1 MTENPI
7 FSNQPL
13 TITNSLKKFK
23 IMRWQENDRSKNVDD
38 RRGQSSTRRIGGGI
52 GIGAII
58 LALLALFF
66 GGDPMAVLQ
75 NASQSAPAQSQ
86 TQPVDLEK
94 REDYALGEFVK
105 VVLKETEDVWN
116 TQFPAQLGRNYQEP
130 VLVLYDRATTS
141 ACGSA
146 SSATGPFYCPGD
158 QKIYIDLSFYEEL
171 QTRFGASGDFAMA
184 YIVAHEVAHH
194 IQYLLDIT
202 TQVEQQKRRMS
213 KTQANEM
220 SVRLELQ
227 ADYLAGVW
235 AHHGQ
240 KMKGFLEEG
249 DLEEAVNAAAAVG
262 DDRIQMKSRGYV
274 VPDGFTHGTSEQR
287 MRWFKKGLM
296 SGKLQDG
303 DTFGTDNL

>member
-1 MTENPI
+1 
-7 FSNQPL
+7 
-13 TITNSLKKFK
+13 
-23 IMRWQENDRSKNVDD
+23 MRWQESERSKNVDD
-38 RRGQSSTRRIGGGI
+38 RRGQTAKRIGGGI

-58 LALLALFF
+58 MAVLALFM

-75 NASQSAPAQSQ
+75 NAAQSQ
-86 TQPVDLEK
+86 PAQTQQTQSADLES
-94 REDYALGEFVK
+94 RPDYALGEFVK

-116 TQFPAQLGRNYQEP
+116 AQFPAQLGRNYQPP
-130 VLVLYDRATTS
+130 VLVLYDRQTTS
-141 ACGSA
+141 ACGAA

-158 QKIYIDLSFYEEL
+158 QKLYIDLSFYQEL

-194 IQYLLDIT
+194 IQFLLDIT

-213 KTQANEM
+213 KTEGNKM

-249 DLEEAVNAAAAVG
+249 DLEEAVQAAAAVG
-262 DDRIQMKSRGYV
+262 DDRIQKKARGYV
-274 VPDGFTHGTSEQR
+274 VPDSFTHGTSEQR
-287 MRWFKKGLM
+287 VRWFKKGLM

-303 DTFGTDNL
+303 DTFGTNNL

>member
-1 MTENPI
+1 
-7 FSNQPL
+7 
-13 TITNSLKKFK
+13 
-23 IMRWQENDRSKNVDD
+23 MRWQESDRSKNVDD
-38 RRGQSSTRRIGGGI
+38 RRGQSSSRKIGGGI

-75 NASQSAPAQSQ
+75 NASQSAPAQTQS
-86 TQPVDLEK
+86 QPVDLEK
-94 REDYALGEFVK
+94 RQDYALGEFVK

-116 TQFPAQLGRNYQEP
+116 AQFPAQLGRNYQEP

-141 ACGSA
+141 ACGAA

-158 QKIYIDLSFYEEL
+158 QKLYIDLSFYQEL

-194 IQYLLDIT
+194 VQYLLDIT

-213 KTQANEM
+213 KAQANEM

-249 DLEEAVNAAAAVG
+249 DLEEAVQAAASVG
-262 DDRIQMKSRGYV
+262 DDS
-274 VPDGFTHGTSEQR
+274 F
-287 MRWFKKGLM
+287 
-296 SGKLQDG
+296 
-303 DTFGTDNL
+303 

>member
-1 MTENPI
+1 
-7 FSNQPL
+7 
-13 TITNSLKKFK
+13 
-23 IMRWQENDRSKNVDD
+23 MRWQESERSKNVDD
-38 RRGQSSTRRIGGGI
+38 RRGQTMKKVGGGI

-58 LALLALFF
+58 MAVLALFL

-75 NASQSAPAQSQ
+75 NAAQSQ
-86 TQPVDLEK
+86 PAQTQQTQSADLES
-94 REDYALGEFVK
+94 RPDYALGEFVK

-116 TQFPAQLGRNYQEP
+116 AQFPAQLGKNYQPP
-130 VLVLYDRATTS
+130 VLVLYDRQTTS
-141 ACGSA
+141 ACGAA

-158 QKIYIDLSFYEEL
+158 QKLYIDLSFYQEL

-194 IQYLLDIT
+194 IQFLLDIT

-213 KTQANEM
+213 KTEGNKM

-249 DLEEAVNAAAAVG
+249 DLEEAVQAAAAVG
-262 DDRIQMKSRGYV
+262 DDRIQKKSRGYV
-274 VPDGFTHGTSEQR
+274 VPDSFTHGTSEQR
-287 MRWFKKGLM
+287 VRWFKKGLL

-303 DTFGTDNL
+303 DTFGTNNL

>member
-1 MTENPI
+1 
-7 FSNQPL
+7 
-13 TITNSLKKFK
+13 
-23 IMRWQENDRSKNVDD
+23 MRWQDSERSKNVDD
-38 RRGQSSTRRIGGGI
+38 RRGQTMKKVGGGI

-58 LALLALFF
+58 MAVLALFL

-75 NASQSAPAQSQ
+75 NAAQSQ
-86 TQPVDLEK
+86 PAQTQQNQSADLES
-94 REDYALGEFVK
+94 RPDYALGEFVK

-116 TQFPAQLGRNYQEP
+116 AQFPAQLGRNYQPP
-130 VLVLYDRATTS
+130 VLVLYDRQTTS
-141 ACGSA
+141 ACGAA

-158 QKIYIDLSFYEEL
+158 QKLYIDLSFYQEL

-194 IQYLLDIT
+194 IQFLLDIT

-213 KTQANEM
+213 KTEGNQM

-249 DLEEAVNAAAAVG
+249 DLEEAVQAAAAVG
-262 DDRIQMKSRGYV
+262 DDRIQKKSRGYV
-274 VPDGFTHGTSEQR
+274 VPDSFTHGTSEQR
-287 MRWFKKGLM
+287 VRWFKKGLL

-303 DTFGTDNL
+303 DTFGTNNL

>member
-1 MTENPI
+1 
-7 FSNQPL
+7 
-13 TITNSLKKFK
+13 
-23 IMRWQENDRSKNVDD
+23 MRWQDSERSKNVDD
-38 RRGQSSTRRIGGGI
+38 RRGQTMKRVGGGI

-58 LALLALFF
+58 MAVLALFL

-75 NASQSAPAQSQ
+75 NASQSQPAQTQQ
-86 TQPVDLEK
+86 TQSADLES
-94 REDYALGEFVK
+94 RPDYALGEFVK

-116 TQFPAQLGRNYQEP
+116 AQFPVQLGRNYQAP
-130 VLVLYDRATTS
+130 VLVLYDRQTTS
-141 ACGSA
+141 ACGAA

-158 QKIYIDLSFYEEL
+158 QKLYIDLSFYQEL

-194 IQYLLDIT
+194 IQFLLDIT

-213 KTQANEM
+213 KTEGNKM

-249 DLEEAVNAAAAVG
+249 DLEEAVQAAAAVG
-262 DDRIQMKSRGYV
+262 DDRIQKKSRGYV
-274 VPDGFTHGTSEQR
+274 VPDSFTHGTSEQR
-287 MRWFKKGLM
+287 VRWFKKGLM

-303 DTFGTDNL
+303 DTFGTNNL

>member
-1 MTENPI
+1 
-7 FSNQPL
+7 
-13 TITNSLKKFK
+13 
-23 IMRWQENDRSKNVDD
+23 MRWQESDRSKNVDD
-38 RRGQSSTRRIGGGI
+38 RRGQSSSRKIGGGI

-75 NASQSAPAQSQ
+75 NASQSAPAQTQS
-86 TQPVDLEK
+86 QPVDLEK
-94 REDYALGEFVK
+94 RQDYALGEFVK

-116 TQFPAQLGRNYQEP
+116 AQFPAQLGRNYQEP

-141 ACGSA
+141 ACGAA

-158 QKIYIDLSFYEEL
+158 QKLYIDLSFYQEL

-194 IQYLLDIT
+194 VQYLLDIT

-213 KTQANEM
+213 KAQANEM

-249 DLEEAVNAAAAVG
+249 DLEEAVQAAASVG

-274 VPDGFTHGTSEQR
+274 VPDSFTHGTSEQR
-287 MRWFKKGLM
+287 VKWFKKGLM

-303 DTFGTDNL
+303 DTFGTNNL